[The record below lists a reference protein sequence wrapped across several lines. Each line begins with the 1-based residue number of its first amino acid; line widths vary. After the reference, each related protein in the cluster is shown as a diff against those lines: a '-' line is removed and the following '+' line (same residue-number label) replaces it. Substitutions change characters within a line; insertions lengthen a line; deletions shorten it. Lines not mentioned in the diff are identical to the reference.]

1 MVDVVAPVL
10 HFKVPIAQVLAVNVT
25 FSVPHTSPP
34 PVMVGAVGVC
44 SFCIV
49 ITCELE
55 LTPHSVVHFAL

>member
-1 MVDVVAPVL
+1 
-10 HFKVPIAQVLAVNVT
+10 
-25 FSVPHTSPP
+25 
-34 PVMVGAVGVC
+34 MVGAVGVC